1 MVTQRLVG
9 SHRSRKCLKVQKHHA
24 ERSIQGP
31 SIDNVR
37 ELFTVVEEAWEPI
50 AAKKQVKL
58 SFVTAERCQGNFSPV
73 LLATVMN
80 NLVKNAVMYVSE
92 GGRIEVTEKPCGF
105 MVADNGP
112 GIPPEDRERIF
123 AAFTRGSTARGSGD
137 GLGLS
142 IALRICERM
151 GWQIRLLDQTDH
163 SEELAWATGA
173 VFAVTLTGNAP
184 VRKDMNAE
192 SS

>member
-1 MVTQRLVG
+1 M
-9 SHRSRKCLKVQKHHA
+9 
-24 ERSIQGP
+24 
-31 SIDNVR
+31 
-37 ELFTVVEEAWEPI
+37 
-50 AAKKQVKL
+50 
-58 SFVTAERCQGNFSPV
+58 

-92 GGRIEVTEKPCGF
+92 GGRIEVTEKPDGF

-112 GIPPEDRERIF
+112 GIPPEDRKRIF
-123 AAFTRGSTARGSGD
+123 AAFTRGTTARGSGE

-151 GWQIRLLDQTDH
+151 GWQIRLLDQTDR
-163 SEELAWATGA
+163 SEKLSWATSA
-173 VFAVTLTGNAP
+173 VFAVTLTGSAP

-192 SS
+192 SG

>member
-1 MVTQRLVG
+1 M
-9 SHRSRKCLKVQKHHA
+9 
-24 ERSIQGP
+24 
-31 SIDNVR
+31 R

-58 SFVTAERCQGNFSPV
+58 SFVTAERCQRNFSPV

-92 GGRIEVTEKPCGF
+92 GGRIEVTEKPDGF

-112 GIPPEDRERIF
+112 GIPPEDRKRIF
-123 AAFTRGSTARGSGD
+123 AAFTRGTTARGSGE

-151 GWQIRLLDQTDH
+151 GWQIRLLDQTDR
-163 SEELAWATGA
+163 SEKLSWATGA
-173 VFAVTLTGNAP
+173 VFAVTLTGSAP

-192 SS
+192 RV